1 MAHKTPVIA
10 HPVTPVRSG
19 RGGTVLVAS
28 FGGAE
33 FQALFAD
40 VTTEFTLDFVS
51 DRTQLL
57 TVAIARRPIAV
68 LLPVRDAAG
77 TTCAPLVTRLCA
89 EAPDVRVITLWHPE
103 RDRPWLAEVIRAGSE
118 PCTVTGAD
126 DVTRCIAGL
135 RATGTLSAAD
145 LDALRTLLQDLQ
157 PTWLVEILLAAVRSA
172 HRGLSVADF
181 ARLVGYSRRTLGRQS
196 VQAGWPAPEELID
209 WGRLLRASLVQWREQ
224 SSLVALAHAAG
235 FPGPQSLHRTADRLL
250 GEKTPLPAALTPLGV
265 TAALR
270 RRVGQ

>member
-1 MAHKTPVIA
+1 MAHRTPVIA
-10 HPVTPVRSG
+10 HPVTPVRSD
-19 RGGTVLVAS
+19 RGGTVLVGA
-28 FGGAE
+28 FGGTE
-33 FQALFAD
+33 FQALFAG
-40 VTTEFTLDFVS
+40 VTTELTLEFVS

-57 TVAIARRPIAV
+57 AVTLARRPIAV

-77 TTCAPLVTRLCA
+77 TACAPLVTRLCT

-103 RDRPWLAEVIRAGSE
+103 RDRTSLAEVIRAGSE
-118 PCTVTGAD
+118 PCTATCSD
-126 DVTRCIAGL
+126 DVVRCIAGL

-145 LDALRTLLQDLQ
+145 MDALRSLLADLQ

-181 ARLVGYSRRTLGRQS
+181 SRVVGYSRRTLGRQS

-209 WGRLLRASLVQWREQ
+209 WGRLLRASLIQWREQ
-224 SSLVALAHAAG
+224 SSLVALAHASG

-250 GEKTPLPAALTPLGV
+250 GEKTPLPAALAPLGV
-265 TAALR
+265 TAAFR
-270 RRVGQ
+270 RRVAQ